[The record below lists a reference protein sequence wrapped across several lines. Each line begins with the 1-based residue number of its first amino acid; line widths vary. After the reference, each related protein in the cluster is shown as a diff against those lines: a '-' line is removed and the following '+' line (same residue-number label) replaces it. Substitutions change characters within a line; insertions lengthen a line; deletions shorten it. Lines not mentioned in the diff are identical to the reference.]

1 MFVHVLSITAHLAIG
16 AKIISVFSFSL
27 FNMAGDAQ
35 SPERKKRKVLS
46 FPSFCESSPEEA
58 ALHVFD
64 SPKNKKLR
72 EAVFSNEYLVMGE
85 ARDLEGWWRTH
96 CSDKE
101 FPGLDDH
108 PMIIALGDEWAQRT
122 LKVIHDAFPC
132 YKRYDYTLS
141 QVIVAETIQ
150 HRFMMEQH
158 RPAALFCIEGMSGMR
173 NLSHAFTELGMVA
186 LSLDRKYTSKLDFA
200 TSEGVLNFLLSLR
213 SLHRFGLAWFGV
225 ECSSWV
231 WVGRSGTHRC
241 EANPEGRRGNKKVDE
256 ANRVR
261 DCMCF
266 LMILLTESGR
276 KYVVEQPTSSLLN
289 VSEAFATALAVT
301 SGDIVNFDHAAYED
315 DEEEYKDLGEDE
327 ERAATKSLKAMGT
340 PEWLPRLCKRCD
352 RSVKREK
359 LTDHNKEGKVS
370 GKPDA
375 LKQSE
380 HYCKTFGR
388 WVASLQMSYV
398 KDQLGEGYSDVD
410 WATI

>member
-158 RPAALFCIEGMSGMR
+158 RPAALFCVEGMSGMR
-173 NLSHAFTELGMVA
+173 NLSHAFTELGIPA
-186 LSLDRKYTSKLDFA
+186 
-200 TSEGVLNFLLSLR
+200 
-213 SLHRFGLAWFGV
+213 
-225 ECSSWV
+225 
-231 WVGRSGTHRC
+231 
-241 EANPEGRRGNKKVDE
+241 
-256 ANRVR
+256 
-261 DCMCF
+261 
-266 LMILLTESGR
+266 
-276 KYVVEQPTSSLLN
+276 
-289 VSEAFATALAVT
+289 
-301 SGDIVNFDHAAYED
+301 
-315 DEEEYKDLGEDE
+315 
-327 ERAATKSLKAMGT
+327 GT
-340 PEWLPRLCKRCD
+340 P
-352 RSVKREK
+352 
-359 LTDHNKEGKVS
+359 
-370 GKPDA
+370 
-375 LKQSE
+375 
-380 HYCKTFGR
+380 
-388 WVASLQMSYV
+388 
-398 KDQLGEGYSDVD
+398 
-410 WATI
+410 